1 MQISQLDHLVL
12 TVADL
17 DRTCAFYSSVLGME
31 IRTSD
36 NNRKSLHFDTGK
48 INLHQAGAEFSP
60 HALKPTPGSADICLL
75 TKTPIQQVM
84 EHLIHH
90 QVDIIEGPVKRT
102 GATGTLLSVYFRDP
116 DGNLIEVAN
125 PLSTMPNNQHRENKK
140 DAACCTDT
148 SRSAGRQM
156 GYLQI

>member
-12 TVADL
+12 TVADP
-17 DRTCAFYSSVLGME
+17 DRTCAFYFNVLGME
-31 IRTSD
+31 IRTTD
-36 NNRKSLHFDTGK
+36 KGRTSLHFGTGK

-116 DGNLIEVAN
+116 DGNLLEVAN
-125 PLSTMPNNQHRENKK
+125 TIPLPNNQQRENKQN
-140 DAACCTDT
+140 AA
-148 SRSAGRQM
+148 
-156 GYLQI
+156 